1 MDKFI
6 VFDVVTMV
14 LEVSDLSNTE
24 LLFAP
29 DQLMLCFYILELVAP
44 DDAVSIGAACSE
56 CVAKTADY
64 GFASC

>member
-14 LEVSDLSNTE
+14 LEVSDPSNTE

-44 DDAVSIGAACSE
+44 DDAVGIGAACSE
-56 CVAKTADY
+56 CVAMTADY
-64 GFASC
+64 GFVS

>member
-1 MDKFI
+1 MNKFI

-14 LEVSDLSNTE
+14 LEVSDPSNTE

-44 DDAVSIGAACSE
+44 DDAAGIGAACSS
-56 CVAKTADY
+56 VMR
-64 GFASC
+64 

>member
-14 LEVSDLSNTE
+14 LEVSDPSNTE

-44 DDAVSIGAACSE
+44 DDAVGIGAACSE
-56 CVAKTADY
+56 CDAMSADY
-64 GFASC
+64 GLVSC